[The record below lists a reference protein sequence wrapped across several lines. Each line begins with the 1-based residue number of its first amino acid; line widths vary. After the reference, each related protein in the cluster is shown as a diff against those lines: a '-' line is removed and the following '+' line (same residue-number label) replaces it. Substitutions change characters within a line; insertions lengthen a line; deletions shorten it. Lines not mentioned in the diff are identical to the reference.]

1 MKVHYTPYTPQ
12 DNNLHDFEIPESAF
26 LNPIKLSED
35 VVYEVIPPER
45 DVVEKQN
52 PVTTPASTS
61 LNLTWAR
68 KVNGAPKVPV
78 DAKKDENNNQSIINW
93 DELKQKQMMA
103 ESAGNAK
110 AVSRVGAK
118 GLYQIMDSTH
128 QDYIKATGDNGDL
141 FDPEHN
147 TRVRDWYMN
156 WLSNHKII
164 KNSSNS
170 DFDKARNMLIAY
182 NWGIGNLQK
191 YLNGEK
197 ELPEETRKYIEK
209 ILPKV

>member
-1 MKVHYTPYTPQ
+1 MIKIHYTPYIF
-12 DNNLHDFEIPESAF
+12 DNNSQDYEIPESSF
-26 LNPIKLSED
+26 LDPIKLSED
-35 VVYEVIPPER
+35 VVSVVITPMQTSVDKP
-45 DVVEKQN
+45 DMTLVN
-52 PVTTPASTS
+52 PS

-68 KVNGAPKVPV
+68 KIKESPRKKI
-78 DAKKDENNNQSIINW
+78 DIKKDEDVTKSVNW
-93 DELKQKQMMA
+93 DELKLRQMMA
-103 ESAGNAK
+103 ESAGNAR

-118 GLYQIMDSTH
+118 GLYQIMDATH

-164 KNSSNS
+164 KNYSNS
-170 DFDKARNMLIAY
+170 DFDKAKNMLIAY

-191 YLNGEK
+191 YLKGEK
-197 ELPEETRKYIEK
+197 ELPEETRKYLEK